1 MTNSDFLCFDPAVY
15 VVGNKY
21 EIVFKTEEAGAAWVV
36 IDGVRYT
43 DNYGGVVRSS
53 SKTHKVYV
61 RQEILDRAG
70 SYKVVLGLIP
80 ERPAY
85 YPKTTETFERE
96 YSFKALP
103 SGEIHA
109 YMLADTHSHVD
120 APAEAASFF
129 GEGGLDL
136 LIMGGD
142 NGNTADDE
150 ASVLT
155 MAKIAAK
162 VTKGSI
168 PVIFM
173 RGNHDNR
180 GAFAE
185 FLGEYAGTDNGK
197 PYFPFRIGRLWG
209 LVLDAGE
216 DKLDSNIAYGDIADY
231 TEFRREQVDFLKD
244 INERGVPG
252 DALRLVLCHVPFASF
267 DTPFNAVFAEWTEEL
282 NKMGIHLMLAGHRH
296 ELYMFGRGESK
307 INDTVADFPVAVGSR
322 IVKKQAETYV
332 GAAIVIGEDK
342 IVIRYTDVE
351 HNVLEEH
358 TVSIE
363 K

>member
-1 MTNSDFLCFDPAVY
+1 MNNNDFLCFDPAVY
-15 VVGNKY
+15 VVGNRY
-21 EIVFKTEEAGAAWVV
+21 EIVFKTEALGAAWVV

-53 SKTHKVYV
+53 SKTHKIYV

-70 SYKVVLGLIP
+70 KYNVVLALIP

-85 YPKTTETFERE
+85 YPKTTEYFEKE
-96 YSFKALP
+96 YSFRPLP

-120 APAEAASFF
+120 APAAAAEYF

-150 ASVLT
+150 ESVLT

-162 VTKGSI
+162 VGKGEI

-185 FLGEYAGTDNGK
+185 FLSEYAGTDNGR
-197 PYFPFRIGRLWG
+197 PYFSFRIGRLWG
-209 LVLDAGE
+209 IVLDAGE
-216 DKLDSNIAYGDIADY
+216 DKLDNNIAYGDIADY
-231 TEFRREQVDFLKD
+231 TEFRREQLEFLRE
-244 INERGVPG
+244 INEKGIPKN
-252 DALRLVLCHVPFASF
+252 ALRLVLCHVPFASF
-267 DTPFNAVFAEWTEEL
+267 DTPFNDVFADWTEEL
-282 NKMGIHLMLAGHRH
+282 NNMGVHLMLAGHRH
-296 ELYMFGRGESK
+296 DLYMFGAGESK
-307 INDTVADFPVAVGSR
+307 INDTTANFPVAVGSR

-332 GAAIVIGEDK
+332 GAAVIFAEDK
-342 IVIRYTDVE
+342 IVIRYTDVDQ
-351 HNVLEEH
+351 NVLEEH
-358 TVSIE
+358 IVKI
-363 K
+363 